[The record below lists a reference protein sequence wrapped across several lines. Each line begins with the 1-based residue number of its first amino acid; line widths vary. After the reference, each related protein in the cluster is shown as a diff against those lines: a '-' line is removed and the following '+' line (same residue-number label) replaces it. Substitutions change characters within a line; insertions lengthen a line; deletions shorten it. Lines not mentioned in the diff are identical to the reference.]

1 MTIIMKRY
9 KKKKMYYNTQTRATK
24 LKNNEKK
31 LDQNKTSTNQYSIY
45 LKRHC
50 LDIKSVFYC
59 SA

>member
-1 MTIIMKRY
+1 MKRY

-31 LDQNKTSTNQYSIY
+31 LDRNKTSTNQYSIY